1 MKVVQILLQKEKH
14 QKCIIAEA
22 DDNEMKNSPKLITE
36 VEIEAATEA
45 EANDE
50 DDDELRVYYSL
61 KMKLNRQGHLL
72 WRNVLRS

>member
-1 MKVVQILLQKEKH
+1 
-14 QKCIIAEA
+14 
-22 DDNEMKNSPKLITE
+22 MKNSPKLITE

-72 WRNVLRS
+72 WRNVLRL